1 MKNSSRTGGLA
12 PALIPKISYPVFW
25 VGGLVTFDVAM
36 HYDDDFGHLGD
47 RTLHFAPAPGSP
59 GLFGTAKGP
68 SALALPPRVGEMT
81 AGAGIALL
89 AAK

>member
-1 MKNSSRTGGLA
+1 M
-12 PALIPKISYPVFW
+12 
-25 VGGLVTFDVAM
+25 GGLVTFDVAM

-59 GLFGTAKGP
+59 GLFGTATGP

-81 AGAGIALL
+81 AGARIALL